1 MMEYQVPPKPFE
13 TNYCRREDA
22 HEECADLLDYC
33 DANVPRDG
41 LQVDTSKVG
50 EHAGRGLF
58 AARDIAANYCLLMDE
73 SATSIQILPTTW
85 SVIEAMEEGFRGG
98 TGFGEVRRG
107 LSALT
112 TYITGYG
119 YTSLLLVSC
128 SFRFQ
133 KDRCVSR
140 EYLNLKRG
148 TPYIAL

>member
-1 MMEYQVPPKPFE
+1 M
-13 TNYCRREDA
+13 
-22 HEECADLLDYC
+22 DYC
-33 DANVPRDG
+33 DDNVPTDG
-41 LQVDTSKVG
+41 LQVHTSKVG

-58 AARDIAANYCLLMDE
+58 AARDIAANSCLLMDE

-85 SVIEAMEEGFRGG
+85 SIIEAMEEGFRGG